1 MGVID
6 DIALL
11 AETDIKNK
19 ESIVKRKSLYSQMQQ
34 QIQQLEEK
42 LKNSEGTVETLER
55 QVVQAGIK
63 SKVQAAETEISKKKY
78 QLGSDMDKEFNETK
92 AQQKH
97 LRNTRKL
104 QSDVEQRQFKNS
116 LQNVI
121 KDLEKSKED
130 A

>member
-1 MGVID
+1 
-6 DIALL
+6 
-11 AETDIKNK
+11 
-19 ESIVKRKSLYSQMQQ
+19 MQQ

-63 SKVQAAETEISKKKY
+63 SKVNAAETEISKQKY
-78 QLGSDMDKEFNETK
+78 RLESDMDKEHNETK

-104 QSDVEQRQFKNS
+104 QSETEQRQFKNS

-121 KDLEKSKED
+121 KDLEKTKED